1 MRHDC
6 GDRRWDRAMMAAGRP
21 APSHGGNAA
30 LDPEPAIPA
39 PGSAAFA
46 TDYVRANRP
55 AALAGL
61 VKDWPAVRCW
71 TPTYLADLTAMLG
84 DIQVPY
90 RSMPERMK
98 RMDLARIR
106 QGQMSLTALLE
117 ACADDPGG
125 EELYVPGM
133 ALPEG
138 VGPGRDIEKPSLL
151 QPFET
156 FGTTIFLGRNTKCIG
171 HFHPKAHALLCQV
184 QGTKKVWMFPP
195 SELGRL
201 HLFPAWS
208 QGFFQSEVNFYGNL
222 APFPNL
228 ARAKG
233 QMYEL
238 HPGDALFIP
247 MHWLHVP
254 EGAGWTAAVTYW
266 WRPALSEWLRS
277 AGSLRALVGVGGQ
290 LVRRGL
296 GRTG

>member
-1 MRHDC
+1 
-6 GDRRWDRAMMAAGRP
+6 MMDAVLP
-21 APSHGGNAA
+21 VPSHGGNAA
-30 LDPEPAIPA
+30 LAPEPAITA

-46 TDYVRANRP
+46 TDYVRTNRP
-55 AALAGL
+55 VAFAGL
-61 VKDWPAVRCW
+61 VRDWPAVRRW
-71 TPTYLADLTAMLG
+71 TPAYLADFTKRLG
-84 DIQVPY
+84 DIQVAY
-90 RSMPERMK
+90 RSTPKHME
-98 RMDLARIR
+98 RMDLARIH

-117 ACADDPGG
+117 ACADDPRGQ
-125 EELYVPGM
+125 ELYVPGM
-133 ALPEG
+133 ALPEN
-138 VGPGRDIEKPSLL
+138 VGPGRDVEQPLL
-151 QPFET
+151 LAPFET

-208 QGFFQSEVNFYGNL
+208 RGFFQSEVNFYGDL
-222 APFPNL
+222 SPFPGL

-254 EGAGWTAAVTYW
+254 EGPGWTAAVTYW
-266 WRPALSEWLRS
+266 WRPGLMEWLTS
-277 AGSLRALVGVGGQ
+277 AGSLRALVGVGSE

-296 GRTG
+296 ARPSH